1 MRITL
6 TSVFVDDQRT
16 ALDFYTSVLGF
27 EKKTDIPVGEDSWLT
42 VVSQEDPTGP
52 ELLLEPSDHP
62 AVKPFRDALMQD
74 GIPALTLAVSDIGA
88 EVTRLSAAGVEFVQ
102 APTDVGTAIIAVL
115 DDTCGNLVMLTQATT
130 TGD

>member
-74 GIPALTLAVSDIGA
+74 GIPALTLSVSDIGA

-102 APTDVGTAIIAVL
+102 APTDVGAAIIAVL

>member
-6 TSVFVDDQRT
+6 TSVFVDDQRE

-27 EKKTDIPVGEDSWLT
+27 EKKHDIPVGKDSWLT
-42 VVSQEDPTGP
+42 VVSKEDPRGP

-74 GIPALTLAVSDIGA
+74 GIPGLTLSVTDVAA
-88 EVTRLSAAGVEFVQ
+88 EVTRLSAAGVEFLQ
-102 APTDVGTAIIAVL
+102 APTDVGTAIIATF

>member
-6 TSVFVDDQRT
+6 TSVFVDDQRA

-27 EKKTDIPVGEDSWLT
+27 EKKTDIPVGEDSYLT

-62 AVKPFRDALMQD
+62 AVKPYRDALMHD
-74 GIPALTLAVSDIGA
+74 GIPAISLTVSDIAA
-88 EVTRLSAAGVEFVQ
+88 EFTRLSAAGVEFLQ
-102 APTDVGTAIIAVL
+102 APTDVGTSIIAVL
-115 DDTCGNLVMLTQATT
+115 DDTCGNRVMLTQVTAAEW
-130 TGD
+130 

>member
-74 GIPALTLAVSDIGA
+74 GIPALTLSVSDIEE

-102 APTDVGTAIIAVL
+102 APSDVGAATIAVL